1 MKNLRPAII
10 SGGQTHIGEFGQ
22 HHDDM
27 KVKGQR
33 GFVTPDGRFLPR
45 FKAHAWLKEN
55 QPAVHAIL
63 QGKGDLHTGDYY
75 KALKETGKGDSKQG
89 KATKEAEVDLKK
101 KTICIIDYGQYVYLA
116 EDLAAQYKE
125 VLYYVPT
132 YDWCPMPDK
141 AKIGTGLKGVTR
153 ILTDTD
159 FWNLVHAEPSKE
171 DRVDLF
177 AFFWIGFAGMQR
189 HLTALGYRTYGPM
202 GSDILECDKWLFNE
216 TLKKV
221 GLPAANMVKV
231 KGVNALKKHIE
242 AHPDTYVKIS
252 YYRGVVETFAGC
264 FLDELIDDISNEI
277 GPFREEMEFIVQDKI
292 ESAVEVGYD
301 GWCVDGEYPKNTMF
315 GPEVKDALYL
325 GMIVEDPPPIAA
337 HVNEKMGPEFKR
349 LGYNGSMHTEIR
361 IEDADYSE
369 DFKGKPH
376 FIDLT
381 ARPGSPPM
389 QTMSVMYSNMGR
401 IIWDCASGVLPK
413 PKPTAK
419 YAGEMLLKSPWHKKY
434 AIKLSFPKEL
444 EPWMRIK
451 NHYIQDGEH
460 WSGPMAQDDIL
471 GSITATGNSVDEVC
485 KLLCERACQI
495 KAYQLEYD
503 LHAIE
508 EVKEVVEK
516 MADFGIP
523 FK

>member
-10 SGGQTHIGEFGQ
+10 SGGKTHIGEFGQ

-27 KVKGQR
+27 GLKGQR
-33 GFVTPDGRFLPR
+33 GFVTPEGQFLPR
-45 FKAHAWLKEN
+45 FKASGWVKKN
-55 QPAVHAIL
+55 QPEVFAAL
-63 QGKGDLHTGDYY
+63 TGKGEYSLHTGDYN
-75 KALKETGKGDSKQG
+75 KAVMSLRKEEPDRG
-89 KATKEAEVDLKK
+89 AVDLSK
-101 KTICIIDYGQYVYLA
+101 KTICIIDYGQYSYLA
-116 EDLAAQYKE
+116 EDLAAQYKD

-141 AKIGTGLKGVTR
+141 VKIGTGLKGVTR
-153 ILTDTD
+153 VLTDTD
-159 FWNLVHAEPSKE
+159 FWNLVHVEPSKE
-171 DRVDLF
+171 DKVDLF
-177 AFFWIGFAGMQR
+177 AFFWIGFAGLQR
-189 HLTALGYRTYGPM
+189 HITSLGYRTYGPM

-231 KGVNALKKHIE
+231 KGVPALRKHIE
-242 AHPDTYVKIS
+242 GHPDTYVKIS

-264 FLDELIDDISNEI
+264 FLDEIIDDICNEV
-277 GPFREEMEFIVQDKI
+277 GPYKDEMEFIIQDKI

-301 GWCVDGEYPKNTMF
+301 GWCVNGERPKKTMF
-315 GPEVKDALYL
+315 GPEVKDALYI
-325 GMIVEDPPPIAA
+325 GMIVDEPPAIAH
-337 HVNEKMGPEFKR
+337 HVNEMMAPEFKR

-361 IEDADYSE
+361 IEDAEYSG

-389 QTMSVMYSNMGR
+389 QTMSVMYRESMGR
-401 IIWDCASGVLPK
+401 IIWDCADGVLPD
-413 PKPTAK
+413 PKPEAK
-419 YAGEMLLKSPWHKKY
+419 YAGELLLKSPWHKKH
-434 AIKLSFPKEL
+434 AIKITFPKEL
-444 EPWMRIK
+444 EPWIRIK

-460 WSGPMAQDDIL
+460 WSGPMAQDDII
-471 GSITATGNSVDEVC
+471 GSITAIGKTMEEVC
-485 KLLCERACQI
+485 ELLCERVADV

-508 EVKEVVEK
+508 EAKEVIEK